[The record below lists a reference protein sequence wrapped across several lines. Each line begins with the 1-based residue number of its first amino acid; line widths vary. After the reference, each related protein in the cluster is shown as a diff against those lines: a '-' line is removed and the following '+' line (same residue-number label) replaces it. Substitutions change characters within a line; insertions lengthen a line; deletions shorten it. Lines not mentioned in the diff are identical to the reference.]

1 MPSTFGSKL
10 STLQRISLLLNPKT
24 VITRNAL
31 SNMLINPVY
40 AVRDFAASGMDKA
53 LSKKT
58 GLRTIA
64 APNYKDQA
72 KGWKKGVFESYDD
85 FRRAV
90 NTRDIQANRYEIS
103 NKLGSGPAFKGKN
116 PLSKAIAFLDRTT
129 GFLLDVGDRPFFEG
143 YFLESLNRAAAGKQ
157 GGCSDTRYDRY
168 CNTDRAGKNVAG
180 RQCDHAQRVKN
191 EKRS

>member
-103 NKLGSGPAFKGKN
+103 NKLGSGRRLRGK
-116 PLSKAIAFLDRTT
+116 I
-129 GFLLDVGDRPFFEG
+129 
-143 YFLESLNRAAAGKQ
+143 
-157 GGCSDTRYDRY
+157 RY
-168 CNTDRAGKNVAG
+168 
-180 RQCDHAQRVKN
+180 QR
-191 EKRS
+191 RLRF